1 MAELLLAQAKDDSL
15 GDDARMAELLISPML
30 VFYISGGVALASGGV
45 ALCKSS
51 AENAGSVHEFFLV
64 EMIDAALDA
73 IGFGLTWGEGDLDF
87 ANDPDKI
94 IWWVLLVS
102 VAGSFVCFAS
112 EKLADEGSVQRNLRY
127 LVCAH
132 LVCEDVFQ
140 ACVYAAV
147 AGTQAQAGVSSPA
160 AAIGE

>member
-1 MAELLLAQAKDDSL
+1 MTALAQLSSEHRLDQRRRTGLPAAPSEPTRLMAELLLAQAKDGSL

-94 IWWVLLVS
+94 IW
-102 VAGSFVCFAS
+102 
-112 EKLADEGSVQRNLRY
+112 
-127 LVCAH
+127 
-132 LVCEDVFQ
+132 
-140 ACVYAAV
+140 
-147 AGTQAQAGVSSPA
+147 
-160 AAIGE
+160 